1 MIKIPTARQ
10 FQELDQQ
17 TIADEQISSYD
28 LMERAASALTEHIT
42 RLWPQRDK
50 AFIVFAGPGNNGGD
64 ALAIARLLSDK
75 GYPIEAYLFNI
86 SGKLSEDCEK
96 NKHRLSECDRVKFT
110 EVTAQFEPPQLN
122 TGKIVIDGLFGTG
135 LKSPLT
141 GGFASLVKLINHAAT
156 NVVSIDIPSGLMC
169 DGSSHSLRDAIVRAN
184 HTFTFQMPKLAMLFA
199 ENQQFIGHLHVVD
212 INLSARAIA
221 ALPAAMSI
229 LEEADIR
236 ERLRARNPFGHKG
249 SFGHAL
255 LIAGKY
261 GMAGAAIL
269 AARSCLR
276 SGVGKLTIH
285 TPHIN
290 NSILQIAV
298 PEAILD
304 HDVADNIFTTPFD
317 TKPYSALAIGPG
329 IGCAHLTAIAFIEQV
344 KQARIPLIID
354 ADGINILGEHQGWI
368 NEVPE
373 NSILTPHPGEL
384 FRLNQRQTDSF
395 TALTE
400 AQGIARKYHIYVIL
414 KGHHTAIC
422 TPEGQTYFNMT
433 GNSGMATAGS
443 GDVLTGL
450 LLGLLAQGYTPEAAC
465 CTGVYLHGLAGDIA
479 AHELGEDS
487 MLASDLVRHLPDAF
501 LQLRNPSLMNKTIEQ

>member
-1 MIKIPTARQ
+1 MIKIPTTRQ
-10 FQELDQQ
+10 FNELDQQ

-28 LMERAASALTEHIT
+28 LMERAAAALTERIT
-42 RLWPQRDK
+42 HLWPQHDK
-50 AFIVFAGPGNNGGD
+50 DFIVFAGPGNNGGD
-64 ALAIARLLSDK
+64 ALAVARQLSDK
-75 GYPIEAYLFNI
+75 GYKVEAYLFNI
-86 SGKLSEDCEK
+86 SGQLSEDCET
-96 NKHRLSECDRVKFT
+96 NRHRLSECDQVKFT

-122 TGKIVIDGLFGTG
+122 AGKIVIDGLFGTG

-141 GGFASLVKLINHAAT
+141 GGFASLVKFINHAAT
-156 NVVSIDIPSGLMC
+156 NVIAIDIPSGLMS
-169 DGSSHSLRDAIVRAN
+169 DGSSHSLRDAIVHAN
-184 HTFTFQMPKLAMLFA
+184 YTFTFQLPKLAMLFA
-199 ENQQFIGHLHVVD
+199 ENQQFIGHLQIVD
-212 INLSARAIA
+212 INLSAQAIS
-221 ALPAAMSI
+221 ALPATTAI
-229 LEEADIR
+229 LEEADIL

-249 SFGHAL
+249 VFGHAL

-317 TKPYSALAIGPG
+317 TKPYNAMAIGPG
-329 IGCAHLTAIAFIEQV
+329 IGCDHLTAIAFIEQV

-354 ADGINILGEHQGWI
+354 ADGINILGDHQGWI

-384 FRLNQRQTDSF
+384 FRLIQRQTDSF
-395 TALTE
+395 TALSE
-400 AQGIARKYHIYVIL
+400 AQNIARKHHIYIVL
-414 KGHHTAIC
+414 KGHRTAIC
-422 TPEGQTYFNMT
+422 TPQGQAYFNVT

-450 LLGLLAQGYTPEAAC
+450 LLGLLAQGYDPEAAC
-465 CTGVYLHGLAGDIA
+465 IIGVYLHGLAGDVA
-479 AHELGEDS
+479 ARELGEDS
-487 MLASDLVRHLPDAF
+487 MLASDIVRHLPEAF
-501 LQLRNPSLMNKTIEQ
+501 RQLRNHPDTNKTKEQ